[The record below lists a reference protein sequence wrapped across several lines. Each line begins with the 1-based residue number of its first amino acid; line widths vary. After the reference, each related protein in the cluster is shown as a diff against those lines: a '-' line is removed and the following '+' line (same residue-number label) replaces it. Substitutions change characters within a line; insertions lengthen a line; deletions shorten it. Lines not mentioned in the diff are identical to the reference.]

1 MPGKMRVVSPTGRV
15 EGSVAKVVHLYNVSA
30 AEVKDAVAFE
40 KRLAA

>member
-1 MPGKMRVVSPTGRV
+1 VLSRAVTV
-15 EGSVAKVVHLYNVSA
+15 EGSVAKVVHLYKVST